1 MSQFQFMVSKA
12 PNQCR
17 IKCFLEQ
24 MGFSDV
30 DGGGSFYLGGEQVD
44 ACGGFELH
52 SLAQAGFEDGVF
64 TIDWSCRQVSRR
76 KWFRIRGLEPDNFLK
91 DFLKELSPIPRAM
104 TERAELCSD

>member
-1 MSQFQFMVSKA
+1 MVSKA

-24 MGFSDV
+24 MGFSNV
-30 DGGGSFYLGGEQVD
+30 DGGGSFFSVANRLMLAVGLNFIAWRKLDSRMV
-44 ACGGFELH
+44 F
-52 SLAQAGFEDGVF
+52 SLF
-64 TIDWSCRQVSRR
+64 DWSYRQPSRR